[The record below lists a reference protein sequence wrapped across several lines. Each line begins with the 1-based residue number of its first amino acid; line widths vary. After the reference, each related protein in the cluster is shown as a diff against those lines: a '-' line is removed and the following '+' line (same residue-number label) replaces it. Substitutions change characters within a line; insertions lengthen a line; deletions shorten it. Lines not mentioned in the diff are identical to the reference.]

1 VKIEIVKTNYK
12 TEVDALIIP
21 VFVDD
26 AQALARIDGMIG
38 GTLRDELVKSE
49 FSAELGQKIM
59 VRGRDKVKA
68 SNVVLLGAGEKSR
81 YKTETL
87 RRLGGEISKIADD
100 NYFSRVAIELPKNST
115 GNVWALAEGLWLS
128 EYRFNKYKETSETPK
143 LKQALLF
150 LKNPNI
156 NHERALQGA
165 ALAVLGTTFARDL
178 VNEPS
183 NKMRPKEIVQIAR
196 EIEASTSQINARIF
210 TKKELEEDGFGAINA
225 VSAGSYTEPYLIH
238 LVYRPDK
245 GKVRKKIALL
255 GKGITFD
262 SGGISLKPAEKMS
275 NMKADMA
282 GAATLLGLFRVLP
295 ILELQVEIHA
305 VLPVCENML
314 SNKGVK
320 PGDVIKSY
328 SGKTIEI
335 LNTDAEGRVILADGL
350 SYISKKIMPQII
362 IEFSTL
368 TGACLVAL
376 GENIAAI
383 MTKSAKLK
391 RDLLRASRRCGEKL
405 WPLPLEQ
412 DYKKKME
419 SDIAD
424 IKNISLD
431 RWAGAIM
438 GGLFLAEFVPPEIE
452 FAHIDIAGPSFFEKS
467 TISYIPSGG
476 SGYGVRLLLEYL
488 RIVSQ

>member
-1 VKIEIVKTNYK
+1 
-12 TEVDALIIP
+12 
-21 VFVDD
+21 
-26 AQALARIDGMIG
+26 
-38 GTLRDELVKSE
+38 
-49 FSAELGQKIM
+49 
-59 VRGRDKVKA
+59 
-68 SNVVLLGAGEKSR
+68 
-81 YKTETL
+81 
-87 RRLGGEISKIADD
+87 
-100 NYFSRVAIELPKNST
+100 
-115 GNVWALAEGLWLS
+115 
-128 EYRFNKYKETSETPK
+128 
-143 LKQALLF
+143 
-150 LKNPNI
+150 
-156 NHERALQGA
+156 
-165 ALAVLGTTFARDL
+165 
-178 VNEPS
+178 
-183 NKMRPKEIVQIAR
+183 MRPREIVQIAR

-238 LVYRPDK
+238 LAYRPDK
-245 GKVRKKIALL
+245 GKVRKIALL

-295 ILELQVEIHA
+295 ILELQMEIHA

-350 SYISKKIMPQII
+350 SYISKKIMPQTI

-383 MTKSAKLK
+383 MTKSA
-391 RDLLRASRRCGEKL
+391 S
-405 WPLPLEQ
+405 
-412 DYKKKME
+412 
-419 SDIAD
+419 
-424 IKNISLD
+424 
-431 RWAGAIM
+431 
-438 GGLFLAEFVPPEIE
+438 
-452 FAHIDIAGPSFFEKS
+452 
-467 TISYIPSGG
+467 
-476 SGYGVRLLLEYL
+476 
-488 RIVSQ
+488 